1 MLAKISMYATMKC
14 KWKCSDMD
22 DKKLDHYKQE
32 ILTEIKMLG
41 YEPLR
46 YAVLEK
52 GYLGEFQVRIDY
64 DGISDIYEVYTTMD
78 RGSKLGSYT
87 FKDFYEAKNM
97 FFALLKMAVSANR
110 AAVRRG
116 DFPEYPCELWED
128 VE

>member
-1 MLAKISMYATMKC
+1 
-14 KWKCSDMD
+14 MD
-22 DKKLDHYKQE
+22 DKKLNHYKQE

-46 YAVLEK
+46 YSVLEK

-64 DGISDIYEVYTTMD
+64 DGVSDIYEVYTTMD

-110 AAVRRG
+110 SAVRRG
-116 DFPEYPCELWED
+116 EHPEYPCELWED
-128 VE
+128 FE